1 MSLNLSQSTQ
11 FKIKDLTLITKL
23 GNVNIADIYQEIN
36 IYDSMFM
43 PCIRGEIL
51 IQDAIGLS
59 TRLLLDGSEYLSIEI
74 QKGEEDSSS
83 ITTFKKTFRIYK
95 QSNRENLNL
104 NSEIYLLYF
113 ASEEMIF
120 SEQQKINQSF
130 NGTYTDIVN
139 IVLKKYLSITSKK
152 LNLIEDSKGLHTV
165 IIPSLSPFDTM
176 DWLSKR
182 AVNSEG
188 LPSFLFFENKYGYNF
203 VSLSQLIKNES
214 TMNINFEPKNISG
227 SEKEEFYGAREA
239 RIIGSNDLIE
249 NIKNGVYSG
258 KFIGID
264 PLTRKVNIN
273 NIDFNQTYGKT
284 NYHLNKYP
292 NFTAA
297 LNRQGKDSAQMFDS
311 KVSLYTFAT
320 SRGSTAWVSQKDPK
334 TGTIIDDTHSYVF
347 QRAPI
352 FANLLQTTIH
362 LNLPGNFALTSGII
376 INLKMPLRTTKPD
389 AGEGLDQYLSG
400 KYIVTA
406 TRHVIKNNMHE
417 TIIEVATD
425 STNRP
430 LLQAKT
436 DKLIETIKL

>member
-23 GNVNIADIYQEIN
+23 GNVNIAGIFQEIN

-43 PCIRGEIL
+43 PCVRGEIL

-59 TRLLLDGSEYLSIEI
+59 SKLLLDGSEYLSMEI
-74 QKGEEDSSS
+74 LKDEESGA
-83 ITTFKKTFRIYK
+83 TTFKRVFIVYK
-95 QSNRENLNL
+95 QSGRENVNL

-139 IVLKKYLSITSKK
+139 VILKKYLAIPNSK
-152 LNLIEDSKGLHTV
+152 LGLIEQSKGIHTV
-165 IIPSLSPFDTM
+165 IVPNLSPFDTT

-182 AVNSEG
+182 AVNSES

-203 VSLSQLIKNES
+203 VSLTQLIKQNPI
-214 TMNINFEPKNISG
+214 MNINFEPKNIPG
-227 SEKEEFYGAREA
+227 SKGEEFYGAREA
-239 RIIGSNDLIE
+239 KIVNSTNLIE

-264 PLTRKVNIN
+264 PLTRKVSIN
-273 NIDFNQTYGKT
+273 NIDFTKTYGLSKT
-284 NYHLNKYP
+284 HLNKYP
-292 NFTAA
+292 NFTGAV
-297 LNRQGKDSAQMFDS
+297 NRDNKDSAQMFNS
-311 KVSLYTFAT
+311 KVSLYAF
-320 SRGSTAWVSQKDPK
+320 SSTRSSTPWVSQKDPK
-334 TGTIIDDTHSYVF
+334 TGTIIDDTHAYVF

-352 FANLLQTTIH
+352 LTNLLQTTIH
-362 LNLPGNFALTSGII
+362 LYLPGNFGLTSGGI
-376 INLKMPLRTTKPD
+376 INLRMPIRGTKPD
-389 AGEGLDQYLSG
+389 AGEGLDQTLTG
-400 KYIVTA
+400 KYIITA
-406 TRHVIKNNMHE
+406 TRHVIKSDMHE
-417 TIIEVATD
+417 TVIEVATD

-430 LLQAKT
+430 FAKLQTGGTLAALRK
-436 DKLIETIKL
+436 